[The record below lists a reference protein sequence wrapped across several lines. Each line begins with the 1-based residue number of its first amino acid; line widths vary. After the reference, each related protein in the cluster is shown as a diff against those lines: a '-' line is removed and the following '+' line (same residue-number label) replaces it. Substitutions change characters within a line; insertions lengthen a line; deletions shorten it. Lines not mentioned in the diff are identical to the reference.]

1 MTEGPFRTA
10 MVLAAGR
17 GERMRPLTTVLPK
30 PALPLPEGPV
40 VASALRLAAEVGAT
54 RIVVNVCHLPERMAE
69 AVASVQLEGTEIV
82 LSYEQELMGTAGGL
96 ALARDRGLLGH
107 EGAVLV
113 INGDGAFGLDLKSLA
128 DHHLA
133 GNDLVTLALLPHLDP
148 ERWSSVMLDSDG
160 RVKAIRGPGSP
171 GAFET
176 PFLYPGVMA
185 VSREALDGLPMIPG
199 GIPAGLWE
207 PARSSRRLGGVVVA
221 GHWREVGT
229 PTDYLEILR
238 GCLAGTTIIEPSAD
252 VDPAAEIW
260 SSFVGRE
267 VVISSGA
274 VVEASVIAEGAI
286 IGEHAQVTSSVL
298 FGAVKIG
305 PEETVIDEVRAEAQP
320 IES

>member
-30 PALPLPEGPV
+30 PALPLPDGPV
-40 VASALRLAAEVGAT
+40 VASALRLAAEAGAT

-69 AVASVQLEGTEIV
+69 AVAMLRFEGTEIV

-107 EGAVLV
+107 KGAVLV
-113 INGDGAFGLDLKSLA
+113 INGDGVLGLELHSLA
-128 DHHLA
+128 VRHLA

-148 ERWSSVMLDSDG
+148 DRWSRVTLDSDG
-160 RVKAIRGPGSP
+160 RIEAILGPGSP
-171 GAFET
+171 DAFET

-185 VSREALDGLPMIPG
+185 VSREALEGLPMGPG
-199 GIPAGLWE
+199 GIPAALWE
-207 PARSSRRLGGVVVA
+207 PAQSSRRLGGVVVA

-229 PTDYLEILR
+229 PTDYLEVMRTRLS
-238 GCLAGTTIIEPSAD
+238 GTTIIEASAD
-252 VDPAAEIW
+252 VDPAAEIT
-260 SSFVGRE
+260 SSFIGRE
-267 VVISSGA
+267 VVVSSGA
-274 VVEASVIAEGAI
+274 VVEESVITEGAI
-286 IGEHAQVTSSVL
+286 IGERAKVVRSVL

-305 PEETVIDEVRAEAQP
+305 PEESVIDEVRAAAQS
-320 IES
+320 IKS